1 MFRISNFPFLCVTK
15 EIGNMYMQAMS
26 VLRQSQKKMDK
37 DLVDAFATLKEIKA
51 CMTVKQI
58 YRLS

>member
-1 MFRISNFPFLCVTK
+1 
-15 EIGNMYMQAMS
+15 MYTQAMS

-37 DLVDAFATLKEIKA
+37 DLVNAFASLKEIKA